1 MGKTKT
7 KSHNERRANEAVRT
21 PGRISSNKMKTLLVE
36 ARRIAKSS
44 KTWADLSNALFDPL
58 EGLVIRTFPN
68 SDERAEFRKSDAYDE
83 LHAIVERKMEATGVV
98 RGATPKKSGKFV
110 VRLPRSLHG
119 ALEKEAEIEGTSLNQ
134 LVVTKLAVQLDNLA
148 SDPVSKMIQAF
159 GEVRRGCSLDRV
171 IADPD
176 FNRQYLRRCRELGL
190 GGTDYDLNWRLMN
203 ARNRS
208 ELSELPGIKRHTM
221 GGTDEFEYA
230 SELAVRFLQNEKGI
244 SLDQI
249 ICDPELAEEFDEYA
263 SMLAPGFSSFQYRWA
278 AFRLRKAGRLGNKQE
293 SLDKNVTWE
302 NMGKPRSL
310 RLSKVP
316 ETSGLYLFSSEEQ
329 RIFIGQTDNLRHR
342 LKKHLEVGSR
352 GLPDWLWDTKKHPLE
367 IGVASLPGTTRGSRQ
382 RMELALVKEWRP
394 VLNFQRKVA

>member
-7 KSHNERRANEAVRT
+7 KSHKERRANEAVRT

-36 ARRIAKSS
+36 ARRIATSS

-159 GEVRRGCSLDRV
+159 GEVRGGCSLDRV

-203 ARNRS
+203 ARKRS

-230 SELAVRFLQNEKGI
+230 SELAVRFLQNEKGV

-263 SMLAPGFSSFQYRWA
+263 SRLSPGFSSLQYRWGA
-278 AFRLRKAGRLGNKQE
+278 LRFRKKRRVLA
-293 SLDKNVTWE
+293 KNITWE
-302 NMGKPRSL
+302 NIGKARSL

-316 ETSGLYLFSSEEQ
+316 ETSGLYVFSSEGQ
-329 RIFIGQTDNLRHR
+329 RIFIGQTVNLRHR
-342 LKKHLEVGSR
+342 LEKHLEVGSR

-367 IGVASLPGTTRGSRQ
+367 LGVASLPSTTRSSRQ
-382 RMELALVKEWRP
+382 GMELSFVKEWQP
-394 VLNFQRKVA
+394 VLNVA